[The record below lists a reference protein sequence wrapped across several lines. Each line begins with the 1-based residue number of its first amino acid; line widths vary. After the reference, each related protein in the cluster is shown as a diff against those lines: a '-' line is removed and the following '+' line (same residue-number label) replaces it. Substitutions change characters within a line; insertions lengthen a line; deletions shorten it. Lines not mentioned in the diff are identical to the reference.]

1 MRGVGIVEN
10 EKEAYDLQKT
20 LSFGQ
25 SITTPKGGL
34 WRWDG
39 YVQKPEAK
47 SSFVKRLTLRKQLKN
62 LEQKSIEY
70 DEDLRDINLK
80 ISAEEKRRNQSKMLL
95 DNEIKIIS
103 KNEKLLQEFELNA
116 SISKSKIESSKLL
129 INELKSTEIS
139 NEKKLSTLNIQVKDF
154 KKLPTL
160 QTEELK
166 LRNLFENEKKEFEN
180 ALAEEKQIKTQE
192 DFRVKRQDEVLI
204 QIKNWDNRKKNSS
217 KRLEDLD
224 TKLKLLS
231 EENNKLENL
240 PKKLSEKINSL
251 NIDLENCINEQK
263 KSSDN
268 LVIKENELREIEK
281 KQKFENEKLSEVKEI
296 KITIELEKKAIE
308 INMNNLRDKIYEK
321 LEIDTKHLL
330 EATEENLMILMK
342 LDQKI

>member
-1 MRGVGIVEN
+1 
-10 EKEAYDLQKT
+10 
-20 LSFGQ
+20 
-25 SITTPKGGL
+25 
-34 WRWDG
+34 
-39 YVQKPEAK
+39 
-47 SSFVKRLTLRKQLKN
+47 
-62 LEQKSIEY
+62 
-70 DEDLRDINLK
+70 
-80 ISAEEKRRNQSKMLL
+80 
-95 DNEIKIIS
+95 
-103 KNEKLLQEFELNA
+103 
-116 SISKSKIESSKLL
+116 
-129 INELKSTEIS
+129 
-139 NEKKLSTLNIQVKDF
+139 
-154 KKLPTL
+154 
-160 QTEELK
+160 
-166 LRNLFENEKKEFEN
+166 KKEFEN

-281 KQKFENEKLSEVKEI
+281 KQKFENEELSKVKEI

-330 EATEENLMILMK
+330 EATGRKSDDFNEIGSENIENLNIRVE
-342 LDQKI
+342 